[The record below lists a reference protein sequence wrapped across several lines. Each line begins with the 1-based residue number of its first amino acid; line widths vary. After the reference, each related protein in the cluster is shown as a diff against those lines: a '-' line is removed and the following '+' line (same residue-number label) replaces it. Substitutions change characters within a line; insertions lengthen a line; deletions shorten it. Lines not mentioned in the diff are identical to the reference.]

1 MMVQLILWTSFAV
14 TVIGLLV
21 LDLVWFHRKDK
32 EVSIK
37 DALIWSV
44 FWTVLALIF
53 NVVVYYFYGAGQALN
68 FFTGY
73 MLERT
78 LSFDN
83 LFVFLLVFTY
93 FKVPAEYHHKI
104 LFWGILGALVMRAV
118 FILAGVAV
126 VHQFRWVLYLFGIL
140 LVWSG
145 IQFVIGK
152 DEEVD
157 PEKNP
162 VLRLFRKIFPITD
175 TFEGGKF
182 FIRRDGRL
190 WATPLVAVLLVIET
204 SDVIFAVDSIPAIFG
219 ITLDPMII
227 YTSNI
232 FAILGLR
239 ALYFALAGLMKIFKH
254 LNYGLAL
261 ILVFIGVKMLI
272 ADIFHIPVWVALS
285 VIMGTLGVC
294 ILTSIYFGAKNEEA
308 GAS

>member
-294 ILTSIYFGAKNEEA
+294 ILTSIYFGSKNEDA
-308 GAS
+308 GTS